1 MILLYYIAPI
11 STTLENSI
19 GFFLKP
25 YKVGTLI
32 LIPSSTKKVKKNQ
45 NEVKKKLFNSDQ
57 GCVAQENMGS
67 IYIKFCLNPKVLC
80 LRSNSYHLQGKQ
92 ESRVFS
98 A

>member
-1 MILLYYIAPI
+1 MK
-11 STTLENSI
+11 
-19 GFFLKP
+19 LK
-25 YKVGTLI
+25 
-32 LIPSSTKKVKKNQ
+32 N
-45 NEVKKKLFNSDQ
+45 KLFNSDQ

-67 IYIKFCLNPKVLC
+67 IYIKFCLNPKVWC